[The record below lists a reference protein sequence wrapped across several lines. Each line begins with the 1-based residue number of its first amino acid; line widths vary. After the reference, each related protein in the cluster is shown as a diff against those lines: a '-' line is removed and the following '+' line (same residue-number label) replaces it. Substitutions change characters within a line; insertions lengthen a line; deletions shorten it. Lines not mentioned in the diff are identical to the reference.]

1 MRSIRVL
8 LSLGAFVFAATQLWA
23 IGPQH
28 YYVSSDGAGV
38 LCTFDSPCLHWQD
51 AINIAATGDE
61 ITALT
66 GGDFGPIDLEGDLG
80 LTIDGGGLDAGV
92 LGYDSTSKA
101 AVSVGVGKDVSVR
114 LRGLHLNAG
123 GNADA
128 ASVGIEFGNGV
139 SLVIEDCKIENY
151 GKRGI
156 SVESNV
162 DGAKVFVTNTIIAD
176 QGFNGIV
183 VVPPSPKTTYVFLDH
198 VQILNSAHAGVGVNP
213 NSAVQIRDSV
223 ISNNGAWGLLAQG
236 PPALVSM
243 ESTSLFN
250 NPVAIQANGGAVVNL
265 SDDNVWGNVTGLIV
279 SSGTINSF
287 GNNRITGNV
296 TDGAGVLAPK
306 SLR

>member
-8 LSLGAFVFAATQLWA
+8 LSMGAFVFAATQLWA

-38 LCTFDSPCLHWQD
+38 LCTFDAPCLHWQD

-101 AVSVGVGKDVSVR
+101 AVSVGVGTDVSVR

-128 ASVGIEFGNGV
+128 ASVGIEFGHGA

-213 NSAVQIRDSV
+213 NS
-223 ISNNGAWGLLAQG
+223 
-236 PPALVSM
+236 
-243 ESTSLFN
+243 
-250 NPVAIQANGGAVVNL
+250 IQANGGAVINL
-265 SDDNVWGNVTGLIV
+265 SNDNVWGNGTGLIV

-296 TDGAGVLAPK
+296 IDGAGVLAPK
-306 SLR
+306 SLK